1 MNQNQNGCLHIIF
14 NFSFHFHRKMIW
26 HIKCISFSVSKWV
39 WNLKEQLPLPK
50 ILLKGLKIMALFL
63 WVMCFAIFLLL
74 RVVVLNGVKS
84 EVNTWY
90 HKLKDFATI
99 NRKQH
104 PLIFICWYW
113 NMNITLVYS
122 KYNFQCILSKYCIVL
137 SQ

>member
-1 MNQNQNGCLHIIF
+1 MFLNS
-14 NFSFHFHRKMIW
+14 SFYFHRKIIW
-26 HIKCISFSVSKWV
+26 HIKCISVSVSKWV
-39 WNLKEQLPLPK
+39 WNLKEQLSLPK

-99 NRKQH
+99 NCEQH
-104 PLIFICWYW
+104 PFTFYLLILKYEYHS
-113 NMNITLVYS
+113 TLLVGRNYIL
-122 KYNFQCILSKYCIVL
+122 QCILSKYCIVL